1 MGDTAPVPPIA
12 KPTARRLLQ
21 RRHRFVVAR
30 GGRGGRDAAVLVHRI
45 PTVGGRRPV
54 PVTERA
60 YLLLARTPAT
70 GCLAGD
76 RQRYADR
83 AQSTGER
90 ADLVLVLRRTSAGGA
105 ELLSIPRDLY
115 VGAAAGDPH
124 RLGLALDGGAQS
136 MVTSLCRDLGVGVD
150 HVAILDF
157 RGLIDL
163 VDSTGVRVSTPE
175 PLRDTKAELSLP
187 RAGEHRLG
195 GEQALAWVRSRQ
207 PEVLRDGRWKPLA
220 GADRTRTSHAVDVLE
235 QAAAGL
241 DGPVTAHRAL
251 WPLGPRLRRD
261 DGLGV
266 RAAASLVRDL
276 RAAVAAGRVRT
287 APARMTS
294 TTVPVAF
301 STKETEAA
309 LAPFRTP
316 LLRRRALDGRRR
328 GSAVRAISARG
339 GRNRHDRLGPG
350 H

>member
-1 MGDTAPVPPIA
+1 MGDTAPVPPLA
-12 KPTARRLLQ
+12 KPTARRLLLAATAV
-21 RRHRFVVAR
+21 VVALVAAVAV
-30 GGRGGRDAAVLVHRI
+30 DAAVLVHRI
-45 PTVGGRRPV
+45 PTVE
-54 PVTERA
+54 VTPPGSGDGTA
-60 YLLLARTPAT
+60 YLLLASDARDRLP
-70 GCLAGD
+70 AGD

-115 VGAAAGDPH
+115 VGARAGDPH

-136 MVTSLCRDLGVGVD
+136 IVTSLCRDLGVGVD

-163 VDSTGVRVSTPE
+163 VDSTGGVRVSTPE
-175 PLRDTKAELSLP
+175 PLRDTKARLSLP

-251 WPLGPRLRRD
+251 WALGPRLRRD

-316 LLRRRALDGRRR
+316 
-328 GSAVRAISARG
+328 SCAVA
-339 GRNRHDRLGPG
+339 P
-350 H
+350 